1 MNLAR
6 SLERRLERLI
16 EGFAS
21 KLFPGAVSA
30 PELAQRLIREAD
42 LSVVEGP
49 AGPVVPNI
57 YGVRIHPD
65 DLGSPQAPADLTG
78 ELASILNEHA
88 LQNGWRIEGDV
99 HVQVVTDPKMSPGT
113 THIAATV
120 VKGALPRWAYLVLKT
135 TSDEVSLSANRILVG
150 RDVGSDARL
159 DAEEVSRSHA
169 IIWREDADIWIAD
182 IGSSNGT
189 TLNGNSVS
197 GPRLIANGD
206 SVVFGSVECT
216 FRVV

>member
-21 KLFPGAVSA
+21 KLFPGAVSG
-30 PELAQRLIREAD
+30 PELAQRIIREAD

-65 DLGSPQAPADLTG
+65 DLGSTQAPADLTG
-78 ELASILNEHA
+78 ELAAIIDEHA
-88 LQNGWRIEGDV
+88 LQNGWRIEGAV
-99 HVQVVTDPKMSPGT
+99 HVQVVADPEMSPGS

-120 VKGALPRWAYLVLKT
+120 VKGALPRWAYLALKAT
-135 TSDEVSLSANRILVG
+135 GDELSLGANRILIG
-150 RDVGSDARL
+150 RDIDSDVRL

-169 IIWREDADIWIAD
+169 IIWREDADFWIAD

-189 TLNGNSVS
+189 TLNGSSVT